1 MEYNLEERTKTFS
14 KNLLRFFKKIRINT
28 INDNVTKQVL
38 RSSTSVEVNY
48 CEANGATSKLDF
60 RSKIFI
66 CKKEAKETLYWIDL
80 FEEIVDEI
88 NKKELLFLKDEAKQI
103 MLIFSKIGAT
113 LSN

>member
-28 INDNVTKQVL
+28 INDNVIKQVL
-38 RSSTSVEVNY
+38 RSSTSV
-48 CEANGATSKLDF
+48 
-60 RSKIFI
+60 
-66 CKKEAKETLYWIDL
+66 KETLYWIDL